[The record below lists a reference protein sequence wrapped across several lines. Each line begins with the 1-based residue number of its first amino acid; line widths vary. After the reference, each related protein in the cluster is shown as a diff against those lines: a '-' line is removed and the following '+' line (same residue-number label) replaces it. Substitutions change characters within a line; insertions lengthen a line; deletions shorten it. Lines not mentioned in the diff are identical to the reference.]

1 MEDQPK
7 KVVKIKVTD
16 KRRGSE
22 APSGADI
29 SRGSE
34 APSGADDISR
44 GSEAPSGADISR
56 GSEAPSGA
64 DDIDLRS
71 DSPRSADASLRN
83 SPVDASAP
91 AVAAQEERDFLD
103 DLRRLQAEFDNYR
116 KRLRREQEE
125 TGERATAKVI
135 EELLPVID
143 NFERAIA
150 HGEGGEGVQL
160 VFKDLSAALERLGL
174 VEIPAE
180 GAAFDPNVHEAMEL
194 RETEGLEE
202 PTVIEVY
209 RRGYMLND
217 RLIRP
222 ASVVVGR
229 PSENESE

>member
-1 MEDQPK
+1 MDDQPK
-7 KVVKIKVTD
+7 KVVKVKVTD
-16 KRRGSE
+16 KRRAQEPPAGEAPRGSE
-22 APSGADI
+22 APSGA
-29 SRGSE
+29 
-34 APSGADDISR
+34 A
-44 GSEAPSGADISR
+44 
-56 GSEAPSGA
+56 
-64 DDIDLRS
+64 
-71 DSPRSADASLRN
+71 
-83 SPVDASAP
+83 
-91 AVAAQEERDFLD
+91 RDENPYLD
-103 DLRRLQAEFDNYR
+103 DLKRLQAEFDNYR
-116 KRLRREQEE
+116 KRVRREQEE
-125 TGERATAKVI
+125 TSGRATAKVI

-229 PSENESE
+229 PSESEGE